1 MATRIL
7 SLVAAVL
14 LLLFALVLAVSG
26 TGGAIVAIGL
36 VLLVVALVCWG
47 PERVGFGFLVLAF
60 GTAPMYKG
68 LAPEGALAT
77 PTDLCLVAGFAL
89 LLPRLLGNRF
99 GLPARYVL
107 AVAVI
112 FATGIIGSFVS
123 STPASSL
130 VALFF
135 WIGTMFGLPVAIHL
149 WRPDNR
155 TVQVLVWS
163 FVAGHMVST
172 FYGLAAGRIGDGRL
186 YGLTNHPNYFAESG
200 VIAFGLLLHLLATS
214 RHKVIIWAAFA
225 VTLYSVYASG
235 SRAGTL
241 ALAAIVACIPF
252 VERSAMKAYALALM
266 AAGGAVV
273 LATQWSRLA
282 SGDSSLGRLTGGGSA
297 AGSDIERTRG
307 LHAGWHLFLQ
317 HPLTG
322 SGLIAENLFTVHNNY
337 LESAIAIGIFGTI
350 AFLVVLYTLGKP
362 LLGLHPSRR
371 LCYTVVGYAVFGATT
386 PGLYDRTYWVAMS
399 LSIIVVAAT
408 WAESR
413 PPGNDVPVR
422 TDLLARPP
430 LVPVTPMLR

>member
-1 MATRIL
+1 MTTRIL
-7 SLVAAVL
+7 THAAALML
-14 LLLFALVLAVSG
+14 LMFALVLVTSG
-26 TGGAIVAIGL
+26 TAAAVLGVGL
-36 VLLVVALVCWG
+36 VLFVVALVGFG

-77 PTDLCLVAGFAL
+77 PTDLCLVIGFAL
-89 LLPRLLGNRF
+89 LFPRLLGNPF

-107 AVAVI
+107 AVLVI
-112 FATGIIGSFVS
+112 FATGVIGSLVS
-123 STPASSL
+123 IAPAASL
-130 VALFF
+130 VALTF

-149 WRPDNR
+149 WRPSHL
-155 TVQVLVWS
+155 TIQTLVWS

-172 FYGLAAGRIGDGRL
+172 FYGIAAGRIGDGRL

-214 RHKVIIWAAFA
+214 RHKVLVWAALA
-225 VTLYSVYASG
+225 VTVYTVYASG

-241 ALAAIVACIPF
+241 ALAAIVAAIPF
-252 VERSAMKAYALALM
+252 VERSAIKAYALALLG
-266 AAGGAVV
+266 AGGAVV

-282 SGDSSLGRLTGGGSA
+282 AGDSSLGRLTGGGSA

-307 LHAGWHLFLQ
+307 LTEGWHLFLE

-362 LLGLHPSRR
+362 LLSEHPSRR

-408 WAESR
+408 WSESR
-413 PPGNDVPVR
+413 ASREGEPDSGGKTPKTHLQPLTPRVR
-422 TDLLARPP
+422 
-430 LVPVTPMLR
+430 